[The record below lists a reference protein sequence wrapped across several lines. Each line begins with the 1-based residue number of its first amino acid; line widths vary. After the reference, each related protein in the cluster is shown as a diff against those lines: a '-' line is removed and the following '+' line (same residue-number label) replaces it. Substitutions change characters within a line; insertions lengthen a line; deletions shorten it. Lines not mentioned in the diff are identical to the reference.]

1 MLSGGEK
8 QRIALVRL
16 MLCDPDL
23 ILLDEPISNLDHENA
38 KSIMDLIFELFGE
51 KTIIITSHQ
60 PLAIAYAQK
69 VIEM

>member
-23 ILLDEPISNLDHENA
+23 ILL
-38 KSIMDLIFELFGE
+38 
-51 KTIIITSHQ
+51 
-60 PLAIAYAQK
+60 
-69 VIEM
+69 V